1 MITEDDNIVAL
12 IDGDIVA
19 YRAAAAC
26 DDGDPD
32 EVVQCIRN
40 FVMNWAREIGASKSF
55 IFVSEGENFRHK
67 VYRDYKQNRVGKPVP
82 RFARAAKDWMLENYE
97 QVLSNPDLEADDRL
111 CLYATED
118 HGLDEVRVIV
128 TTDKD
133 MRQCPAYVY
142 NPDYS
147 VFPDRYTPEECMQM
161 LFFQW
166 ACGDTVDGYTGIPNF
181 GVEKYRKWV
190 HKTLE
195 DSGLDTISSTDIMG
209 LYDSKGLDQDYCIQM
224 LYCAA
229 MKCHGLPES
238 LMSLDHKDFDPEQV
252 FYTTVGGNRFW
263 RGVKAKV

>member
-1 MITEDDNIVAL
+1 MITSDDKIVAL
-12 IDGDIVA
+12 IDGDIIA
-19 YRAAAAC
+19 YLAAAVC
-26 DDGDPD
+26 DDGDQD
-32 EVVQCIRN
+32 EVIQAIRN
-40 FVMNWAREIGASKSF
+40 FVTEWAQSVGATKTYV
-55 IFVSEGENFRHK
+55 FVSEGENFRHK
-67 VYRDYKQNRVGKPVP
+67 VYPDYKQNRVGKPVP
-82 RFARAAKDWMLENYE
+82 RFARGAKDWMLENYE
-97 QVLSNPDLEADDRL
+97 QILSNPDLEADDRL

-133 MRQCPAYVY
+133 MKQCPGYVY

-166 ACGDTVDGYTGIPNF
+166 ACGDSVDGYKGIPNF

-190 HKTLE
+190 HKTME
-195 DSGLDTISSTDIMG
+195 DSGLDTISSRDVIA
-209 LYDSKGLDQDYCIQM
+209 LYDSKGQDPDYCIQM

-229 MKCHGLPES
+229 MKNHGLPDH
-238 LMSLDHKDFDPEQV
+238 LNSLDHRDFDPDLE
-252 FYTTVGGNRFW
+252 FYTTIGETRFW